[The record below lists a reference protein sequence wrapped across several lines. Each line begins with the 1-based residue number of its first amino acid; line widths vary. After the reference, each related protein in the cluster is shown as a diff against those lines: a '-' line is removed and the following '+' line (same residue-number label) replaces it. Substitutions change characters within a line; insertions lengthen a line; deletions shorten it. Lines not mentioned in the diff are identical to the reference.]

1 MASLI
6 LLAALFGLSQLLLFI
21 MDYTPPEAHV
31 PTALDKIV
39 LAVQSFIFGGPDDTK
54 TSDGTSGS

>member
-21 MDYTPPEAHV
+21 MDYNIPEGRV
-31 PTALDKIV
+31 PTKLDKMILSIQNV
-39 LAVQSFIFGGPDDTK
+39 LFGGPDDSK